1 MTLPPLILIHQ
12 CMFYT
17 ECSFP
22 WGYVRDFPIPWTIGC
37 IWILPLKQ
45 HCGWNLISW
54 SDTAKCL
61 SAVAHKFLNNMKGI
75 LEVPNKRAITNTKH
89 SYDIYF
95 QKRECNL
102 SSCKI
107 FASSQNVEELL
118 FKVRI
123 INNTRSAS
131 NFNISVFW
139 IKAQG
144 KEPFFTCN
152 PKLVSASMHHN
163 SISGSHSKTWRKQV
177 GWIVCP
183 LSWIYN
189 RPRPC
194 QCNFITGFQLI
205 SHIVLNIFSV

>member
-95 QKRECNL
+95 QKRECTSPVVKYLLVRKMLRNYFLKWELLITLEVPVISTYLYFELKHKEKNLFSHVTPNL
-102 SSCKI
+102 SPPQCI
-107 FASSQNVEELL
+107 IIASVVVTAKLEGSRLAELCAL
-118 FKVRI
+118 CPEFI
-123 INNTRSAS
+123 IDLGHVSVIS
-131 NFNISVFW
+131 LQDFN
-139 IKAQG
+139 
-144 KEPFFTCN
+144 
-152 PKLVSASMHHN
+152 
-163 SISGSHSKTWRKQV
+163 
-177 GWIVCP
+177 
-183 LSWIYN
+183 
-189 RPRPC
+189 
-194 QCNFITGFQLI
+194 
-205 SHIVLNIFSV
+205 